1 MCNIYMNFTLPVF
14 VRAAQFFSGI
24 FAPLIGWFADVKI
37 GRYETIKFGSL
48 VSFIGSIFFYF
59 AIFTGNVSTLSIVLY
74 SGSIGIVLN
83 IGMDSWLFPI
93 LLTMICLF
101 VHPEMF

>member
-1 MCNIYMNFTLPVF
+1 MLLYKDRLKFMYILHMTVLDYWRM
-14 VRAAQFFSGI
+14 R
-24 FAPLIGWFADVKI
+24 
-37 GRYETIKFGSL
+37 TIKFGSL

-93 LLTMICLF
+93 LLTTICLF